1 MKPVNFDY
9 FSPTELSS
17 ALELL
22 QQYGDEAKVL
32 AGGQSLMPL
41 MNMRLVRPKVIVDIN
56 QIPELSYIEETA
68 EGGLSLGALTR
79 QRTVERSALVQSS
92 NPLLGAA
99 LPYLGHFQIRNRG
112 TVGGS
117 MVHADPAAEL
127 LALSIALEAEFV
139 LTSTMGQRTIKA
151 EEFFVGPLTTSI
163 EPTELLTQVRVP
175 AWLEGWGWGFLEVC
189 RREGDFALAGAVA
202 LLQLG
207 KAGECDSAR
216 VTIFGVNDTPT
227 RMSRAEAM
235 LLGRTATPTTIED
248 AARLV
253 SEDLEPNSDLHAPA
267 EYRKEVGGVVAKRA
281 LEDAYTRAMEGI
293 NL

>member
-22 QQYGDEAKVL
+22 EQYGDEAKVL

-56 QIPELSYIEETA
+56 QIPELSYIDETA

-79 QRTVERSALVQSS
+79 QCTVERSALVQSS

-139 LTSTMGQRTIKA
+139 LTSTMGQRTLKA
-151 EEFFVGPLTTSI
+151 EGFFVGPLTTSI
-163 EPTELLTQVRVP
+163 DPTELLTQVRIP
-175 AWLEGWGWGFLEVC
+175 SWLEGWGWGFQEVC

-207 KAGECDSAR
+207 QAGECKSAR
-216 VTIFGVNDTPT
+216 VTMFGINDTPT
-227 RMSRAEAM
+227 RMARAEAM
-235 LLGRTATPTTIED
+235 LLGCKATPTTIEG

-267 EYRKEVGGVVAKRA
+267 EYRKEVGGVMAKRA
-281 LEDAYTRAMEGI
+281 LEEAYTRAMEGT